1 MALDP
6 SIILQAGR
14 GVTPLLTPAEIQEQQ
29 MNREVNGIKLA
40 QVRQGAADDQAMR
53 QIARTTG
60 QEGLADAY
68 FKAGMP
74 KQAQEALKFQSEQQK
89 AKIDQNKTR
98 IEAGSKLTEALG
110 GPLRFLAEN
119 PTVESAGAV
128 LMHLNNTGLM
138 SPEQVMSAKKQIDTN
153 PTPEGIKQFAMM
165 GVQAAMNADKQAAR
179 DVTTRGQDLTSQTSI
194 ANNANTVGATM
205 RGQNMTQETALKGQE
220 QRAALAGAAA
230 VQKTAPKP
238 IPATALK
245 MQQEG
250 LDAIATASGMNA
262 DLDAISKQIADK
274 KLKFGPASNLANS
287 ALNAV
292 GMSTEESRNFAS
304 FKSTLEK
311 IRNDSLRL
319 NKGVQTEGDAQRAW
333 NELFQNIN
341 DTDLVSQRLA
351 EVKRL
356 NDRAVQLRKL
366 DIDNVRVNY
375 GHEPLDTTSY
385 SNQPATLNGGNK
397 TAAQPATKLSVG
409 LVQDGFRY
417 KGGDPKSQSSWE
429 AVK

>member
-6 SIILQAGR
+6 NIILQVGK
-14 GVTPLLTPAEIQEQQ
+14 GVTPLMTPAEIQEQQ
-29 MNREVNGIKLA
+29 MNREVNTMKLA
-40 QVRQGAADDQAMR
+40 QARQGIADEQAMR

-68 FKAGMP
+68 YKAGLV
-74 KQAQEALKFQSEQQK
+74 KQAQDALKFQAEQK
-89 AKIDQNKTR
+89 KSALDQNKTR
-98 IEAGSKLTEALG
+98 IEAGTKLTEALG

-119 PTVESAGAV
+119 PNVESAGAV

-138 SPEQVMSAKKQIDTN
+138 TPEQVMSAKKQIEAN

-165 GVQAAMNADKQAAR
+165 GVQAAMNADKQAGR
-179 DVTTRGQDLTSQTSI
+179 DVTTRGQDLTAQTSL
-194 ANNANTVGATM
+194 ANNANTVGATI
-205 RGQNMTQETALKGQE
+205 RGQDMTRETALRGQDLRSA
-220 QRAALAGAAA
+220 QSKAAA
-230 VQKTAPKP
+230 DVKMAPKP

-245 MQQEG
+245 MQQES
-250 LDAIATASGMNA
+250 LDAIGTASGINA

-274 KLKFGPASNLANS
+274 KLKFGPVSNLANS
-287 ALNAV
+287 ALNAA

-356 NDRAVQLRKL
+356 NDRAVKLRKL
-366 DIDNVRVNY
+366 DIDNVRLNY
-375 GHEPLDTTSY
+375 GHEPLDTESY
-385 SNQPATLNGGNK
+385 SNQPPTLNGGNNK
-397 TAAQPATKLSVG
+397 NAAPKLVVG
-409 LVQDGFRY
+409 LVQDGYRY
-417 KGGDPKSQSSWE
+417 KGGDPKAQSSWE